1 MSVGVALLTMAGCR
15 GGCAGPGARTATPA
29 GALSLLPAETQI
41 VVSFDFRKIR
51 TTPVWQQLSQLAADD
66 PADRKIVEELTAR
79 TGLDPFRHIHRV
91 IAAFPDD
98 ARQAGAFAVLF
109 EGEALDE
116 KRLLTYARDQARLR
130 GGSIE
135 QKPHGKRTLW
145 VGQQAG
151 GQPELAGFFL
161 DRHRFVLGGGG
172 WAEKVAELADG
183 VSQASAAGNTSL
195 VHLAERVG
203 SGRAIWLAAIVPP
216 ATRQRLMADPRFGV
230 QASVMRLGLG
240 ADLAPGLSAELT
252 AELSNQDDA
261 RALVS
266 RMTEFLVAAKRSPK
280 ALLLG
285 AGPYLDGIRADA
297 SGPTVRVRAAIDQA
311 QTAELMRRLQSTRAR

>member
-1 MSVGVALLTMAGCR
+1 MAGCR
-15 GGCAGPGARTATPA
+15 GGCVGTSGRTATPA
-29 GALSLLPAETQI
+29 GALSLLPAEAQI

-51 TTPVWQQLSQLAADD
+51 STPVWQQLSKLAAED
-66 PADRKIVEELTAR
+66 PGDRKLVQELTTR

-135 QKPHGKRTLW
+135 QRQHGKRTLW
-145 VGQQAG
+145 TGQRVV
-151 GQPELAGFFL
+151 GQPELSGFFL

-172 WAEKVAELADG
+172 WAEKVADLADG
-183 VSQASAAGNTSL
+183 VSQASAAGNTTL
-195 VHLAERVG
+195 VRLAERVG
-203 SGRAIWLAAIVPP
+203 SGRAIWLAAIVPEG
-216 ATRQRLMADPRFGV
+216 TRQRLMADPRFGV
-230 QASVMRLGLG
+230 QGAVMRLGLG
-240 ADLAPGLSAELT
+240 ADLAPGLSADLT

-261 RALVS
+261 RALVA
-266 RMTEFLVAAKRSPK
+266 RMTEFLAAAKRSPK

-285 AGPYLDGIRADA
+285 AGPYLDGIRAEA
-297 SGPTVRVRAAIDQA
+297 EGPTARVRVGIDQA
-311 QTAELMRRLQSTRAR
+311 QTAELLRRLQATRQQR

>member
-1 MSVGVALLTMAGCR
+1 MAAAVA
-15 GGCAGPGARTATPA
+15 
-29 GALSLLPAETQI
+29 
-41 VVSFDFRKIR
+41 
-51 TTPVWQQLSQLAADD
+51 LAADD
-66 PADRKIVEELTAR
+66 PGDRKIIEELTAR

-91 IAAFPDD
+91 IAVFPDD

-130 GGSIE
+130 G
-135 QKPHGKRTLW
+135 QHRAAPHGKRTSGSAARRRAARLS
-145 VGQQAG
+145 
-151 GQPELAGFFL
+151 GFFL
-161 DRHRFVLGGGG
+161 DRRRFVLGGAAGP
-172 WAEKVAELADG
+172 EKVAELADG
-183 VSQASAAGNTSL
+183 VSQASAAGNRRL

-203 SGRAIWLAAIVPP
+203 SGRAIWLAAIVPE

-266 RMTEFLVAAKRSPK
+266 A
-280 ALLLG
+280 
-285 AGPYLDGIRADA
+285 
-297 SGPTVRVRAAIDQA
+297 
-311 QTAELMRRLQSTRAR
+311 